1 MRKAVAD
8 FREFIVVV
16 ANVPALDEEALS
28 MFTLALL

>member
-8 FREFIVVV
+8 FRAFIVAL
-16 ANVPALDEEALS
+16 ANVLAPDEEALS